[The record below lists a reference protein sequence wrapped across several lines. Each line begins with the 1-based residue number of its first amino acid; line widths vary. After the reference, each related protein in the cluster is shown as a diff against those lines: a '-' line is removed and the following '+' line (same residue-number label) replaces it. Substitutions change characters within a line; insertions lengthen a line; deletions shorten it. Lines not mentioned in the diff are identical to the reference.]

1 MSPKTVPLLNDIYT
15 QLSPLADS
23 NSDTVRAR
31 AREARL
37 ILTAR
42 LYTTPNGNAANGEKR
57 QEDEEEDPNDKYQRA
72 LKLLQDPLLPVRA
85 HGLLLLRELVSPRKV
100 PVGKKRKKKG
110 KDAGPGMDAP
120 MAQGQKI
127 QTPAAPAA
135 LIPAILSIF
144 LQAVQDEDSYIFL
157 NAVQGLAAMVDGY
170 GRDMLKGLVD
180 EYARGLDGLGGS
192 ENTMTLQEV
201 DTRVRVGE
209 ALGQVI
215 KRCGGALGNYG
226 ELIACQ
232 KTFEHHSIFSP
243 SREPF
248 CQQPDFPICR
258 PHALSIKHVHM
269 RRDELTSFPFPSG
282 LAQSTLLSLV
292 SSPLYELHICRHRY
306 GHRRS
311 PFWPLQLTRTRL
323 RCTRMSRISWGRWLI
338 WCRLSPCRRAKQR
351 QSLREKERPLEIV
364 TWAG

>member
-110 KDAGPGMDAP
+110 KDTGPGMDAP

-226 ELIACQ
+226 ELLACQ
-232 KTFEHHSIFSP
+232 KTF
-243 SREPF
+243 
-248 CQQPDFPICR
+248 
-258 PHALSIKHVHM
+258 
-269 RRDELTSFPFPSG
+269 
-282 LAQSTLLSLV
+282 
-292 SSPLYELHICRHRY
+292 
-306 GHRRS
+306 
-311 PFWPLQLTRTRL
+311 
-323 RCTRMSRISWGRWLI
+323 
-338 WCRLSPCRRAKQR
+338 
-351 QSLREKERPLEIV
+351 
-364 TWAG
+364 